1 MPEGSL
7 AVYIVL
13 LVLALAFSAL
23 FSSSEAILLS
33 VQRVRVQYM
42 VRTRVPGA
50 RVVARLVE
58 NPQRFLPTIL
68 LANNLT
74 NTAAAALG
82 TAVAV
87 QLIGSEG
94 LAVAAATAVVTVL
107 LLIFGETIPKAI
119 GVRHAETA
127 SLMVAPLVTLLG
139 RLLRPFVIVL
149 NVLVDLALKPFGGTA
164 GRTQMTEGELR
175 AMISQG
181 RESGAV
187 ASREARIMERVLR
200 FAEHQVREVMVPRNE
215 LVMVEKGT
223 EMGEFLALFGRRP
236 RSHYPVYTGAHE
248 NVVGVLDAADVLR
261 GLALHQIGL
270 GGDVTVLA
278 RSPVFVP
285 DTKPASELLE
295 EMQEADDEA
304 AVAVDEF
311 GVIVGLVTIVA
322 LGEEVMGPLEFT
334 GDIEDD
340 DDGLVEALD
349 EVTFAVDGALRLH
362 DLTERMGLTLPEGD
376 YETVAG
382 FLLERI
388 GSIPSEGQQY
398 RYGNVTFTITEMD
411 GLRVDRVRIDYVSP
425 VATEESQPTG
435 DR

>member
-1 MPEGSL
+1 MPQGSL
-7 AVYIVL
+7 AIYIVL
-13 LVLALAFSAL
+13 LVIALAFSAI

-33 VQRVRVQYM
+33 VQRVRLQYM
-42 VRTRVPGA
+42 VRSRVPGA
-50 RVVARLVE
+50 RAVARLVE

-82 TAVAV
+82 TAIAV

-94 LAVAAATAVVTVL
+94 LAVLTATAVVTAL
-107 LLIFGETIPKAI
+107 LLVFGETIPKAI

-127 SLMVAPLVTLLG
+127 SLLVAPPIRFLG
-139 RLLRPFVIVL
+139 RVLLPFVTVL
-149 NVLVDLALKPFGGTA
+149 NVLVDLALKPFGGTTT
-164 GRTQMTEGELR
+164 RRLMTEGELR

-215 LVMVEKGT
+215 VVMVEKGA
-223 EMGEFLALFGRRP
+223 ELGEFLSLLGRRP
-236 RSHYPVYTGAHE
+236 RSHYPVYSGSFE
-248 NVVGVLDAADVLR
+248 NVVGVLSADDVLR
-261 GLALHQIGL
+261 GLALHHIGL

-278 RSPVFVP
+278 QPAVFVP
-285 DTKPASELLE
+285 DTKLASELLE
-295 EMQEADDEA
+295 EMQEADDTA
-304 AVAVDEF
+304 AIAVDEF
-311 GVIVGLVTIVA
+311 GVIVGLVTTIK
-322 LGEEVMGPLEFT
+322 LGEEVVGPLDFT
-334 GDIEDD
+334 GDLEDEEEE
-340 DDGLVEALD
+340 VEALD
-349 EVTFAVDGALRLH
+349 EVTFAVDGALRIH
-362 DLTERMGLTLPEGD
+362 DLMERMGLALPEGD

-388 GSIPSEGQQY
+388 GNIPSEGQQY
-398 RYGNVTFTITEMD
+398 RYNNVNFTITEMD
-411 GLRVDRVRIDYVSP
+411 GLRVERVRIDYITP
-425 VATEESQPTG
+425 LGAEEPQSAG

>member
-13 LVLALAFSAL
+13 LVIALAFSAI

-33 VQRVRVQYM
+33 VQRVRLQYM
-42 VRTRVPGA
+42 VRSRVPGA
-50 RVVARLVE
+50 RVVARLIE

-74 NTAAAALG
+74 NTAAAAIG
-82 TAVAV
+82 TTIAV

-94 LAVAAATAVVTVL
+94 LAVLAATAVVTGL
-107 LLIFGETIPKAI
+107 LLVFGETIPKAI
-119 GVRHAETA
+119 GVRHAETL
-127 SLMVAPLVTLLG
+127 SLLVAPPIRLLG
-139 RLLRPFVIVL
+139 RILLPIVVVL
-149 NVLVDLALKPFGGTA
+149 NTLVDLALKPFGGTT
-164 GRTQMTEGELR
+164 GRTRMTEGELR

-200 FAEHQVREVMVPRNE
+200 FADHQAREVMVPRNE
-215 LVMVEKGT
+215 LVMVEKGV
-223 EMGEFLALFGRRP
+223 ELGEFLALLGRRP
-236 RSHYPVYTGAHE
+236 RSHYPVYSGSLE
-248 NVVGVLDAADVLR
+248 NVVGVLDAGDILR
-261 GLALHQIGL
+261 GLAQQQIGL

-278 RSPVFVP
+278 RAPVFVP
-285 DTKPASELLE
+285 DTKLASELLE
-295 EMQEADDEA
+295 EMQEADETSA
-304 AVAVDEF
+304 IAVDEF
-311 GVIVGLVTIVA
+311 GVIAGLVTIVR
-322 LGEEVMGPLEFT
+322 LGEEVIGPLEFT
-334 GDIEDD
+334 GDIEDEEKE
-340 DDGLVEALD
+340 VEALD

-362 DLTERMGLTLPEGD
+362 ELTERMGLSLPEGD

-398 RYGNVTFTITEMD
+398 RYGNVNFTITEMD
-411 GLRVDRVRIDYVSP
+411 GLRVEKVRIHYITP
-425 VATEESQPTG
+425 FGAEEPRSAG

>member
-1 MPEGSL
+1 MPQGSL
-7 AVYIVL
+7 AIYIGL
-13 LVLALAFSAL
+13 LVFALAFSAL
-23 FSSSEAILLS
+23 FSASEAILLS
-33 VQRVRVQYM
+33 VQRIRLQYM

-58 NPQRFLPTIL
+58 NPRRFLPTIL

-87 QLIGSEG
+87 QLIESEG
-94 LAVAAATAVVTVL
+94 LAVVVATAVVTVL

-127 SLMVAPLVTLLG
+127 SLLVAPPVTLLG
-139 RLLRPFVIVL
+139 RVLLPVVSVL
-149 NVLVDLALKPFGGTA
+149 NVIVDLALKPLGGST
-164 GRTQMTEGELR
+164 GRIGMNEGELR
-175 AMISQG
+175 AMITQG

-200 FAEHQVREVMVPRNE
+200 FAEHQVREVMVPRTE

-223 EMGEFLALFGRRP
+223 ELGEFLALLGRRP
-236 RSHYPVYTGAHE
+236 RSHYPVYTGIFE
-248 NVVGVLDAADVLR
+248 NIVGVLGATDVLR

-278 RSPVFVP
+278 RPAVFVP
-285 DTKPASELLE
+285 DTKLASELLE
-295 EMQEADDEA
+295 EMQEDDDAA

-311 GVIVGLVTIVA
+311 GVIVGLVTLVK
-322 LGEEVMGPLEFT
+322 LGEEVLGPMEFT
-334 GDIEDD
+334 GDIEEEEEE
-340 DDGLVEALD
+340 VEALD

-362 DLTERMGLTLPEGD
+362 DLTERMGLTLPDGD

-382 FLLERI
+382 FLLDRI

-398 RYGNVTFTITEMD
+398 RYGNVNFTITEMD
-411 GLRVDRVRIDYVSP
+411 GLRVDKVRIHYMTP
-425 VATEESQPTG
+425 FGAEEPRSAG

>member
-7 AVYIVL
+7 AIYIVL
-13 LVLALAFSAL
+13 LVFALAFSAL

-33 VQRVRVQYM
+33 VQRVRLQYM
-42 VRTRVPGA
+42 VRSRVPGA

-58 NPQRFLPTIL
+58 RPQRFLPTIL

-94 LAVAAATAVVTVL
+94 LAVATATAVVTAL
-107 LLIFGETIPKAI
+107 LLVFGETIPKAV
-119 GVRHAETA
+119 GVRHAE
-127 SLMVAPLVTLLG
+127 SLSLIVAPPVTLLG
-139 RLLRPFVIVL
+139 RVLLPFVIVL
-149 NVLVDLALKPFGGTA
+149 NAIVDLALKPFGGTT
-164 GRTQMTEGELR
+164 GRIGMSEGELR

-215 LVMVEKGT
+215 VVMVEKGA
-223 EMGEFLALFGRRP
+223 ELGEFLSLLGRRP
-236 RSHYPVYTGAHE
+236 RSHYPVYAGSPE
-248 NVVGVLDAADVLR
+248 NVVGVLDASEVLR

-278 RSPVFVP
+278 RAAVFVP
-285 DTKPASELLE
+285 DTKLASELLE
-295 EMQEADDEA
+295 EMQEADDA
-304 AVAVDEF
+304 AAIAVDEF
-311 GVIVGLVTIVA
+311 GVIVGLVTIVK

-334 GDIEDD
+334 GDIEDEEEE
-340 DDGLVEALD
+340 VEALD

-362 DLTERMGLTLPEGD
+362 ELTERMGLALPEGD

-388 GSIPSEGQQY
+388 GNIPSEGQQY
-398 RYGNVTFTITEMD
+398 RYGNVNFTITEMD
-411 GLRVDRVRIDYVSP
+411 GLRVEKVRIHYIS
-425 VATEESQPTG
+425 AFGAEEPQSAG

>member
-7 AVYIVL
+7 AIYIVL
-13 LVLALAFSAL
+13 LVIALAFSAL

-33 VQRVRVQYM
+33 VQRVRLQYM
-42 VRTRVPGA
+42 VRSRVPGA
-50 RVVARLVE
+50 RVVARLIE

-82 TAVAV
+82 TAIAV
-87 QLIGSEG
+87 QLIGEGG
-94 LAVAAATAVVTVL
+94 LAVASATAVVTAL
-107 LLIFGETIPKAI
+107 LLVFGETVPKAI
-119 GVRHAETA
+119 GVRHAE
-127 SLMVAPLVTLLG
+127 SLSLIAAPPIRVLG
-139 RLLRPFVIVL
+139 RVLLPFVTIL
-149 NVLVDLALKPFGGTA
+149 NVIVDLALKPFGGTT
-164 GRTQMTEGELR
+164 GRTRMTEGELR

-187 ASREARIMERVLR
+187 ASREARMMERVLR

-215 LVMVEKGT
+215 MILVEKGT
-223 EMGEFLALFGRRP
+223 ELGEFLALLGRRP
-236 RSHYPVYTGAHE
+236 RSHYPVYAGSPE
-248 NVVGVLDAADVLR
+248 NVVAVLSVQQVLR
-261 GLALHQIGL
+261 GLAQHQIGL

-278 RSPVFVP
+278 QAPVFVP
-285 DTKPASELLE
+285 DTKLASELLE
-295 EMQEADDEA
+295 EMQEADDSA
-304 AVAVDEF
+304 AVAVDQF
-311 GVIVGLVTIVA
+311 GVVAGLITIVK

-334 GDIEDD
+334 GDIEDEEEE
-340 DDGLVEALD
+340 VEALD

-362 DLTERMGLTLPEGD
+362 ELTERMGLDLPEGE

-388 GSIPSEGQQY
+388 GSIPHEGQQY
-398 RYGNVTFTITEMD
+398 QYGNVNFTITEMD
-411 GLRVDRVRIDYVSP
+411 GLRVEKVRIHYSTP
-425 VATEESQPTG
+425 LGAEEPLSAE

>member
-7 AVYIVL
+7 AIYIVL
-13 LVLALAFSAL
+13 LVIALALSAL

-33 VQRVRVQYM
+33 VQRVRLQYM
-42 VRTRVPGA
+42 VRSRVPGA

-82 TAVAV
+82 TAIAV
-87 QLIGSEG
+87 QLIGEGG
-94 LAVAAATAVVTVL
+94 LAIASATAVVTAL
-107 LLIFGETIPKAI
+107 LLIFGETVPKAI
-119 GVRHAETA
+119 GVRHAENL
-127 SLMVAPLVTLLG
+127 SLIVAPPIRVLG
-139 RLLRPFVIVL
+139 RALLPFVVVINVIVE
-149 NVLVDLALKPFGGTA
+149 LALKPLGGST
-164 GRTQMTEGELR
+164 GRTRMTEGELR

-215 LVMVEKGT
+215 VVMVEKGI
-223 EMGEFLALFGRRP
+223 ELAEFLSLLGRRP
-236 RSHYPVYTGAHE
+236 RSHYPVYSGSLE
-248 NVVGVLDAADVLR
+248 NVVGVLGADDVLR
-261 GLALHQIGL
+261 GLAAHQIGL

-278 RSPVFVP
+278 RPPVFVP
-285 DTKPASELLE
+285 DTKHASELLE
-295 EMQEADDEA
+295 EMQDADDTA
-304 AVAVDEF
+304 AIAVDQF
-311 GVIVGLVTIVA
+311 GVIAGLVTIVK

-334 GDIEDD
+334 GDIEDEEEE
-340 DDGLVEALD
+340 VQALD
-349 EVTFAVDGALRLH
+349 EATFAVDGGLRLH
-362 DLTERMGLTLPEGD
+362 ELTERMGLDLPEGD

-382 FLLERI
+382 FLLERL
-388 GSIPSEGQQY
+388 GDIPTEGQQY
-398 RYGNVTFTITEMD
+398 RYGNVNFTITEMV
-411 GLRVDRVRIDYVSP
+411 GLRVEKVRIHYISP
-425 VATEESQPTG
+425 YGAEEPLSAE

>member
-7 AVYIVL
+7 AIYVVL
-13 LVLALAFSAL
+13 LVIALAFSAL

-33 VQRVRVQYM
+33 VQRVRLQYM
-42 VRTRVPGA
+42 VRSRVPGA

-82 TAVAV
+82 TAIAV
-87 QLIGSEG
+87 QLIGEGG
-94 LAVAAATAVVTVL
+94 LAVASATAVVTAL
-107 LLIFGETIPKAI
+107 LLVFGETVPKAI
-119 GVRHAETA
+119 GVRHAENL
-127 SLMVAPLVTLLG
+127 SLIVAPPIRVLG
-139 RLLRPFVIVL
+139 RVLLPFVVVL
-149 NVLVDLALKPFGGTA
+149 NFIVELALKPLGGSS
-164 GRTQMTEGELR
+164 GRTRMTEGELR

-215 LVMVEKGT
+215 MILVEKGT
-223 EMGEFLALFGRRP
+223 ELGEFLALLGRRP
-236 RSHYPVYTGAHE
+236 RSHYPVYAGSPE
-248 NVVGVLDAADVLR
+248 NVVGVLSLQQVLR
-261 GLALHQIGL
+261 GLAQHQIGL

-278 RSPVFVP
+278 QAPVFVP
-285 DTKPASELLE
+285 DTKLASELLE
-295 EMQEADDEA
+295 EMQEADDSA
-304 AVAVDEF
+304 AVAVDQF
-311 GVIVGLVTIVA
+311 GVVAGLVTIVM

-334 GDIEDD
+334 GDIEDEEED
-340 DDGLVEALD
+340 VEALD

-362 DLTERMGLTLPEGD
+362 ELTERMGLDLPEGE

-388 GSIPSEGQQY
+388 GSIPQEGQQY
-398 RYGNVTFTITEMD
+398 QFGNVNFTITEMN
-411 GLRVDRVRIDYVSP
+411 GLRVERVRIHYNT
-425 VATEESQPTG
+425 A
-435 DR
+435 

>member
-7 AVYIVL
+7 AIYVVL
-13 LVLALAFSAL
+13 LVIALAFSAL

-33 VQRVRVQYM
+33 VQRVRLQYM
-42 VRTRVPGA
+42 VRSRVPGA

-82 TAVAV
+82 TAIAV
-87 QLIGSEG
+87 QLIGEGG
-94 LAVAAATAVVTVL
+94 LAVASATAVVTAL
-107 LLIFGETIPKAI
+107 LLVFGETVPKAI
-119 GVRHAETA
+119 GVRHAENL
-127 SLMVAPLVTLLG
+127 SLIVAPPIRVLG
-139 RLLRPFVIVL
+139 RVLLPFVVVL
-149 NVLVDLALKPFGGTA
+149 NFIVELALKPLGGSS
-164 GRTQMTEGELR
+164 GRTRMTEGELR

-215 LVMVEKGT
+215 MILVEKGT
-223 EMGEFLALFGRRP
+223 ELGEFLALLGRRP
-236 RSHYPVYTGAHE
+236 RSHYPVYAGSPE
-248 NVVGVLDAADVLR
+248 NVVGVLSLQQVLR
-261 GLALHQIGL
+261 GLAQHQIGL

-278 RSPVFVP
+278 QAPVFVP
-285 DTKPASELLE
+285 DTKLASELLE
-295 EMQEADDEA
+295 EMQEADDSA
-304 AVAVDEF
+304 AIAVDQF
-311 GVIVGLVTIVA
+311 GVVAGLVTIVM

-334 GDIEDD
+334 GDIEDEEED
-340 DDGLVEALD
+340 VEALD

-362 DLTERMGLTLPEGD
+362 ELMERMGLDLPEGE

-388 GSIPSEGQQY
+388 GNIPQEGQQY
-398 RYGNVTFTITEMD
+398 QFGNVNFTITEMN
-411 GLRVDRVRIDYVSP
+411 GLRVERVRIHYITPVGAEDPLSP
-425 VATEESQPTG
+425 E

>member
-1 MPEGSL
+1 MPQGSL
-7 AVYIVL
+7 AIYIGL
-13 LVLALAFSAL
+13 LVFALAFSAL
-23 FSSSEAILLS
+23 FSASEAVLLS
-33 VQRVRVQYM
+33 VQRIRLQYM

-58 NPQRFLPTIL
+58 NPRRFLPTIL

-87 QLIGSEG
+87 QLIESEG
-94 LAVAAATAVVTVL
+94 MAVVVATAVVTVL

-127 SLMVAPLVTLLG
+127 SLLVAPPVTLLG
-139 RLLRPFVIVL
+139 RVLLPVVSVL
-149 NVLVDLALKPFGGTA
+149 NVIVDLALKPLGGST
-164 GRTQMTEGELR
+164 GRIGMNEGELR
-175 AMISQG
+175 AMITQG

-200 FAEHQVREVMVPRNE
+200 FAEHQVREVMVPRTE

-223 EMGEFLALFGRRP
+223 ELGEFLALLGRRP
-236 RSHYPVYTGAHE
+236 RSHYPVYTGIFE
-248 NVVGVLDAADVLR
+248 NIVGVLGAIDVLR

-278 RSPVFVP
+278 RPAVFVP
-285 DTKPASELLE
+285 DTKLASELLE
-295 EMQEADDEA
+295 EMQEDDEAA

-311 GVIVGLVTIVA
+311 GVIVGLVTLVK
-322 LGEEVMGPLEFT
+322 LGEEVLGPMEFT
-334 GDIEDD
+334 GDIEEEEEE
-340 DDGLVEALD
+340 VEALD

-362 DLTERMGLTLPEGD
+362 DLTERMGLTLPDGD

-382 FLLERI
+382 FLLDRI

-398 RYGNVTFTITEMD
+398 RYGNVNFTITEMD
-411 GLRVDRVRIDYVSP
+411 GLRVDKVRIHYMTP
-425 VATEESQPTG
+425 FGAEEPRSAG
-435 DR
+435 DH

>member
-1 MPEGSL
+1 MPQGSL
-7 AVYIVL
+7 AIYIVL
-13 LVLALAFSAL
+13 LVIALAFSAL

-33 VQRVRVQYM
+33 VQRVRLQYM
-42 VRTRVPGA
+42 VRSRVPGA

-87 QLIGSEG
+87 QLIDSEG
-94 LAVAAATAVVTVL
+94 LAVATATAVVTAL
-107 LLIFGETIPKAI
+107 LLVFGETIPKAV
-119 GVRHAETA
+119 GVRHAE
-127 SLMVAPLVTLLG
+127 SLSLIVAPPVTLLG
-139 RLLRPFVIVL
+139 RVLLPIVIVL
-149 NVLVDLALKPFGGTA
+149 NAIVDLALKPFGGTT
-164 GRTQMTEGELR
+164 GRTGMTEGELR

-215 LVMVEKGT
+215 VVMVEKGA
-223 EMGEFLALFGRRP
+223 EMGEFLSLLGRRP
-236 RSHYPVYTGAHE
+236 RSHYPVYSSSPE
-248 NVVGVLDAADVLR
+248 NVVGVLDASDVLR
-261 GLALHQIGL
+261 GLALHHIGL

-278 RSPVFVP
+278 RSAVFVP
-285 DTKPASELLE
+285 DTKLASELLE
-295 EMQEADDEA
+295 EMQEADDTA
-304 AVAVDEF
+304 AIAVDEF
-311 GVIVGLVTIVA
+311 GVIVGLVTIVK
-322 LGEEVMGPLEFT
+322 LGEEVMGALEFT
-334 GDIEDD
+334 GDIEDEEEE
-340 DDGLVEALD
+340 VEALD

-362 DLTERMGLTLPEGD
+362 ELTERMGLALPEGD

-388 GSIPSEGQQY
+388 GNIPSEGQQY
-398 RYGNVTFTITEMD
+398 RYGNVSFTITEMD
-411 GLRVDRVRIDYVSP
+411 GLRVEKVRIHYITP
-425 VATEESQPTG
+425 FGAEEPQSAG
-435 DR
+435 DL